1 MVLGIRSS
9 TPFEKR
15 LGHRFRHV
23 DLLEVALTHRSWVNE
38 KGTGENYER
47 MEFLGDSVL
56 GLVAAEWL
64 YESHPDL
71 PEGEL
76 SRLKSYLVSAHVLE
90 RFAQQ
95 IDLGSALR
103 VGVGEDRSGGRA
115 KRSLLADSMEAVIG
129 AVYLDG
135 GLKPA
140 RELVLEI
147 LNGAAA
153 DKPKEAFGDA
163 KTTLQELAQAR
174 GWDLPEYRLVGETG
188 PDHRKVF
195 EIECWLCG
203 ELAGSGEGEAK
214 KAAEQRAAAMAV
226 DWLRTREAAATA
238 EKR

>member
-1 MVLGIRSS
+1 
-9 TPFEKR
+9 
-15 LGHRFRHV
+15 
-23 DLLEVALTHRSWVNE
+23 
-38 KGTGENYER
+38 
-47 MEFLGDSVL
+47 
-56 GLVAAEWL
+56 
-64 YESHPDL
+64 
-71 PEGEL
+71 
-76 SRLKSYLVSAHVLE
+76 
-90 RFAQQ
+90 
-95 IDLGSALR
+95 
-103 VGVGEDRSGGRA
+103 
-115 KRSLLADSMEAVIG
+115 MEAVIG